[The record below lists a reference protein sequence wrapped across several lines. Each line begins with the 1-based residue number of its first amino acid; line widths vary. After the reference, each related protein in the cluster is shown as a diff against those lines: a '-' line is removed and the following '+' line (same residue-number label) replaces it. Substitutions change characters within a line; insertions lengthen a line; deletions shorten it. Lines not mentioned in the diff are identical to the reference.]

1 MAGKRTRLDIIGDML
16 NSILDKGGKIK
27 PTHLMYKSNLAHTQ
41 MKQYLDELMQK
52 GLIRKVKK
60 ENSEVIEITD
70 KGCELVKKLREIK
83 EFEAA
88 FGL

>member
-16 NSILDKGGKIK
+16 TSILDKGGKIK
-27 PTHLMYKSNLAHTQ
+27 PTHLMYKSNLAHNQ
-41 MKQYLDELMQK
+41 MKQYLHELMQK

-60 ENSEVIEITD
+60 ENSELIEITD
-70 KGCELVKKLREIK
+70 KGCELIKKLREIK
-83 EFEAA
+83 EFENA

>member
-1 MAGKRTRLDIIGDML
+1 MVGKRTRLDIIGDML

-52 GLIRKVKK
+52 ELIRKVRK
-60 ENSEVIEITD
+60 ENSVVIEITD

-83 EFEAA
+83 EFETA